1 MSRPSTRE
9 VLIVGGGIGGAAAAL
24 ALAKCGWRARVLE
37 KASEFGEIG
46 YGIQQGPNAYR
57 MLDWLGVMKAL
68 EPQAVFTRNL
78 ILVDALTDRE
88 LVRIDCGAAFRQR
101 YGAPYTVVHRRDLH
115 GALLDACRQRDE
127 ISLHTSKE
135 LVDYTDRGT
144 SVVARFAD
152 GSEYEGAALVGADG
166 LRSRVREM
174 VIGDGPPRAAG
185 HVTYRGVVPLDQ
197 IRDQSHFDDM
207 VIWCGPNL
215 HFVQYRLRGGTVMNN
230 VATIVSRKFA
240 RGERADY
247 GGPDELMETFAR
259 TTPHVQEM
267 LSYVGKDK
275 NWLLH
280 DRDPLPGWTRGN
292 VTLLGDAAHPTL
304 QYLAQG
310 ACMAI
315 EDAVVLGA
323 KLRGAGSEVGAALQ
337 AYEQERYLRAIRV
350 PITSRIFGGI
360 LHCDGGTRDLRNHLL
375 SQRAPD
381 TSWEFDWLYKGIEAP
396 G

>member
-1 MSRPSTRE
+1 MSRPGTRE
-9 VLIVGGGIGGAAAAL
+9 ILIVGGGIGGVAAAI
-24 ALAKCGWRARVLE
+24 ALAKCGWRSRVLE
-37 KASEFGEIG
+37 KAPEFGEIG

-78 ILVDALTDRE
+78 ILIDALTDRE
-88 LVRIDCGAAFRQR
+88 LARIDCGEAFRRR

-135 LVDYTDRGT
+135 LVEFTDRGT

-152 GSEYEGAALVGADG
+152 GSEYDGAALIGADG
-166 LRSRVREM
+166 LRSRVREL
-174 VIGDGPPRAAG
+174 VIGDGPPRPAG
-185 HVTYRGVVPLDQ
+185 HVTFRGVVPLDQ

-207 VIWCGPNL
+207 VIWCGPDL

-240 RGERADY
+240 GGERNDY
-247 GGPDELMETFAR
+247 GGPDELMETFSR

-267 LSYVGKDK
+267 LSCVGKDK

-315 EDAVVLGA
+315 EDAVVLAA
-323 KLRGAGSEVGAALQ
+323 KLRGAASEVGAALQ

-350 PITSRIFGGI
+350 PITARIFGGI
-360 LHCDGGTRDLRNHLL
+360 LHCDGGARDLRNHLL
-375 SQRAPD
+375 AQRAPD
-381 TSWEFDWLYKGIEAP
+381 TSWEFDWLYKGIEVPA
-396 G
+396 